1 MWLITLI
8 LSIIYIIWLTN
19 LINFGIR
26 TATRIAVASE
36 ATALSVA
43 SIYHALSPEAKER
56 ARDFQRQIEES
67 NAANAK
73 VIAKARSERDYKIG
87 IAVVAL
93 VLMVIMWA
101 PGALTPS
108 HCNRARST
116 IHADRLP
123 AARPNTAARQ
133 ASMTARA
140 VSAGPLCITPTERR
154 HSTIDPVGSPARRPT
169 QRNPDDAR
177 PP

>member
-101 PGALTPS
+101 TWSAHAEPLQS
-108 HCNRARST
+108 RSFYDSRGSFAGSST
-116 IHADRLP
+116 QHGSSTSFYDRSGRFSGSAIHNSDGTTSFYDKSGKFTGSSN
-123 AARPNTAARQ
+123 NT
-133 ASMTARA
+133 
-140 VSAGPLCITPTERR
+140 
-154 HSTIDPVGSPARRPT
+154 T
-169 QRNPDDAR
+169 QPR
-177 PP
+177 

>member
-26 TATRIAVASE
+26 TATRIAAASE

-101 PGALTPS
+101 TWSAHAEPLQS
-108 HCNRARST
+108 RSFYDSRGSFAGSST
-116 IHADRLP
+116 SFYDRSGRFSGSAIHSSDGTTSFYDKSGKFTGSSN
-123 AARPNTAARQ
+123 NT
-133 ASMTARA
+133 
-140 VSAGPLCITPTERR
+140 
-154 HSTIDPVGSPARRPT
+154 T
-169 QRNPDDAR
+169 QPR
-177 PP
+177 